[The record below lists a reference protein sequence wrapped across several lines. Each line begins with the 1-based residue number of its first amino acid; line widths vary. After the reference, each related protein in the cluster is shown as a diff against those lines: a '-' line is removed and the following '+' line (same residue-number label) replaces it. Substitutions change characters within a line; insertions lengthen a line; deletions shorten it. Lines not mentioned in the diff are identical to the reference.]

1 MANARMD
8 PELLAHLG
16 ANPQLLNVPPKP
28 DKETAEQSRA
38 RFGGILSNFIN
49 QQSPVSPLIVEKRH
63 TIPSFDGAAITVHEF
78 TRAKDAQEQHSI
90 ERDPQPAFL
99 FFHGGGMI
107 SCPVDTVYR
116 PRIAHFAL
124 EMGVR
129 AFAVEY
135 RLAPEQPFPTQPEDC
150 YAATQ
155 WLSHNAASL
164 RIDPARI
171 GVAGDSAGGNL
182 ATVVSLMARSKQ
194 LRPPLAKQMLIYPM
208 LDDRARERFSELK
221 SARDQSQ
228 ISFRDDFDQFWNH
241 YLGHGRRGAE
251 DICPYAA
258 PGRAESLRGLPSAYV
273 EVGALDPFRD
283 ETREYATRLA
293 RSDVEVELHVYAGV
307 SHGFDMAGPKIGITR
322 NAEENRRRA
331 VQSI

>member
-1 MANARMD
+1 MASARMD
-8 PELLAHLG
+8 PELLTHLG
-16 ANPQLLNVPPKP
+16 ANPQLLNVPPKQ
-28 DKETAEQSRA
+28 DNETVEQSRA

-49 QQSPVSPLIVEKRH
+49 QQTPISPLIIEKRH
-63 TIPSFDGAAITVHEF
+63 TIPSFDGTAITVHEF
-78 TRAKDAQEQHSI
+78 KPAKDEVHFVA
-90 ERDPQPAFL
+90 RDDPQPAFL

-129 AFAVEY
+129 TFAVEY
-135 RLAPEQPFPTQPEDC
+135 RLAPDHPFPTQPEDC

-155 WLSHNAASL
+155 WLLDNAVL
-164 RIDPARI
+164 LGIDPACI

-182 ATVVSLMARSKQ
+182 AAVMSLMARDRQ
-194 LRPPLAKQMLIYPM
+194 LSPPLAKQMLIYPM
-208 LDDRARERFSELK
+208 LDDRARERFFDPK

-241 YLGHGRRGAE
+241 YLGQGRRGAE
-251 DICPYAA
+251 DVSPYAA
-258 PGRAESLRGLPSAYV
+258 PGRAEDLRGLPSAYV

-283 ETREYATRLA
+283 ETMEYATRLA

-331 VQSI
+331 ARSI